1 MSVIRHRA
9 QSPRR
14 PGIST
19 LLTLALLACP
29 VLASAQQ
36 SQTQVYMPN
45 ELSVHPKLAAPGE
58 VARLVRTSYPEA
70 LRRAGVNG
78 TVQVEF
84 VVGVDGKV
92 EGSSI
97 EIIAAS
103 PPALGPA
110 AKSAVEKFTFKPGQ
124 VNGKPVRTRVAIP
137 LVYRAT

>member
-1 MSVIRHRA
+1 MPVTRHRV
-9 QSPRR
+9 STPRL
-14 PGIST
+14 GVAT
-19 LLTLALLACP
+19 VLTLVLVALPAL
-29 VLASAQQ
+29 VGAQQ
-36 SQTQVYMPN
+36 SQAQVYMPN

-58 VARLVRTSYPEA
+58 VARLVRSSYPDA

-92 EGSSI
+92 EGTSI

-124 VNGKPVRTRVAIP
+124 VNGKAVRTRVAIP
-137 LVYRAT
+137 LVYRAS